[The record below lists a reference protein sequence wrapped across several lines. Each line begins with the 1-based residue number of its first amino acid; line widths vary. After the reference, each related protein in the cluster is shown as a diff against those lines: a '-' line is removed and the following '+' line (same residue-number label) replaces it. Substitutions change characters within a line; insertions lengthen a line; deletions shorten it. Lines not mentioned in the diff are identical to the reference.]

1 MKKRKGKE
9 ESHGGKIPDSTKI
22 FWKTKNQKKKIYKRN
37 NKYPG

>member
-22 FWKTKNQKKKIYKRN
+22 FWKTKNLKKKIYKRN